1 MSLPSQARQLD
12 LDLVRTVAIFGTV
25 LIHATAVGGF
35 NWAFGSAAWTANLF
49 WSSLLRCAVPLF
61 LMCSGALFLDPGR
74 DLPLKTLWGKYMFRI
89 AVALVFWATAYLVWG
104 LWLQGDMN
112 WPGLSWAIRE
122 FFKFRH
128 RDHLYY
134 LVLLLLV
141 YAVLPLTQLFTA
153 QAGKTLLTYGL
164 TLWLLCGSVLPVLF
178 TFWPFSLTEGTVREY
193 SMRFTGMAVGLGV
206 LGWLLH
212 TQGKKLPAKCY
223 ALLYL
228 GGFALTFF
236 GTLALSLRRGELCWT
251 LLQGNAP
258 GVVLEAAGL
267 FGLCLYGKP
276 GARGRA
282 VTTALSKASFCIYLV
297 HLFFLDLLMKAGYYT
312 GALNPVWSAPAETV
326 VLVACGFVTWLVL
339 RKVPLVKRYLI

>member
-104 LWLQGDMN
+104 LLLQGDMN

-141 YAVLPLTQLFTA
+141 YAVLPLTRLFTA

-212 TQGKKLPAKCY
+212 TEGKKLPAKCY

-236 GTLALSLRRGELCWT
+236 GTLALSLRGGSCAGPCSRETPPEWSWRPRG
-251 LLQGNAP
+251 
-258 GVVLEAAGL
+258 
-267 FGLCLYGKP
+267 CL
-276 GARGRA
+276 ACVSMASRG
-282 VTTALSKASFCIYLV
+282 
-297 HLFFLDLLMKAGYYT
+297 HG
-312 GALNPVWSAPAETV
+312 GGP
-326 VLVACGFVTWLVL
+326 
-339 RKVPLVKRYLI
+339 